1 MILSFSGDNDRDV
14 FNEKPSKEELISAT
28 QVCGSVTFMFTY
40 VSVLVIKLFNWGHS
54 AVIVFGIV
62 CHSVL
67 SLVRLVFCKDHTHTH
82 TFNGPFSGT
91 TQVSRYLKGKPI
103 WILLKQETVSGSGI
117 SWAICMS
124 APYSRQ
130 TTTPVPHHCF
140 LQAGCPSCH
149 PANSVKALKA
159 FCKDH

>member
-67 SLVRLVFCKDHTHTH
+67 SLVRLVFCKDHTHTRL
-82 TFNGPFSGT
+82 TALFLGLPRWAGTWKVNQSGFYWSKR
-91 TQVSRYLKGKPI
+91 QWVA
-103 WILLKQETVSGSGI
+103 V
-117 SWAICMS
+117 AS

-130 TTTPVPHHCF
+130 TTTPVPHHSVF
-140 LQAGCPSCH
+140 YRLDAL
-149 PANSVKALKA
+149 PATQPTVSKHWRHSVRIISVL
-159 FCKDH
+159 